1 MADNRPGGEPTEAP
15 TPRRLRDAR
24 NRGQVA
30 RSAELTAALG
40 FAGAAAILLWVGDA
54 LFARLHAAVA
64 TGVALAGSSP
74 DPAGAVPGALNGAL
88 DTVLGV
94 SLPVA
99 GAGAAVAV
107 VAGFL
112 QTFGKNLL
120 CLVAFAGLAQQV
132 GS

>member
-54 LFARLHAAVA
+54 LFAITNVARRLSVDPEAALRGTNRRFFDRFRYIERRLADQDRRPEDA
-64 TGVALAGSSP
+64 TLDEMDALWDEAKRAEQDQSRR
-74 DPAGAVPGALNGAL
+74 
-88 DTVLGV
+88 
-94 SLPVA
+94 
-99 GAGAAVAV
+99 
-107 VAGFL
+107 
-112 QTFGKNLL
+112 
-120 CLVAFAGLAQQV
+120 
-132 GS
+132 